1 MFEGFDEAKRKEWL
15 EMSEWINLFIATY
28 DERISEGTV
37 RLHFLHWYTVQQCF
51 GEYSEYPFSRD
62 ERHKII
68 DFVFKKVGN
77 GKNDLN
83 QDILEIGKVVPSR
96 YNFATPRST
105 FMEGLFWNKYRHT
118 KEYAHL
124 FWDYEFSRKV
134 DL

>member
-37 RLHFLHWYTVQQCF
+37 LLHFLHWYTVQQCF

-68 DFVFKKVGN
+68 DFVFKKGGN

-83 QDILEIGKVVPSR
+83 QDILQIAKQLPSTKS
-96 YNFATPRST
+96 FTTSRSE
-105 FMEGLFWNKYRHT
+105 FMEDLFWNKYRNT

-124 FWDYEFSRKV
+124 FWNAEMKDKV
-134 DL
+134 DF